1 MSNTK
6 KEEVYSSKVTEI
18 ANEVDFEAFTNYN
31 WWKKV
36 KAHVEPLLNSLEANI
51 AVSLALRDE
60 QKGRSQSRHRLVP
73 IDGNHCLVLSHTKQ
87 FEKTIGGA
95 VFNTAYLYVGNWASI
110 MAQFANQGKEGK
122 YLINLTCQKIF
133 KRYGKGRTYLL
144 RKGGDFDGKCGV
156 KAIRALLNCMEVEIP
171 INGREY
177 WDFIIPCEKQALSL
191 LRRLIAR
198 KEKGGENIETWNLY
212 HNYSVLFHVLNVE
225 HHRMLK
231 RIITTLSS
239 AFKGGDKNGQ
249 SVRA

>member
-1 MSNTK
+1 MVKEK
-6 KEEVYSSKVTEI
+6 KEEIYSSKITEI
-18 ANEVDFEAFTNYN
+18 ANEVDFGAFTNYN
-31 WWKKV
+31 WWRQV

-60 QKGRSQSRHRLVP
+60 QVGRSKSRHRLVP
-73 IDGNHCLVLSHTKQ
+73 IDKKHCLVLSHTKQ
-87 FEKTIGGA
+87 CEKTVQDA
-95 VFNTAYLYVGNWASI
+95 VFNTAYLYNCDWASI
-110 MAQFANQGKEGK
+110 MAQFANEGKEGK
-122 YLINLTCQKIF
+122 YLINLTCQRIF
-133 KRYGKGRTYLL
+133 KRYGRGVTYLL

-177 WDFIIPCEKQALSL
+177 WDFIIPCKKEALSL
-191 LRRLIAR
+191 LRRLIAK

-225 HHRMLK
+225 HHRILK

-239 AFKGGDKNGQ
+239 AFKGGDKNEQ
-249 SVRA
+249 SVEA

>member
-1 MSNTK
+1 MYDTK
-6 KEEVYSSKVTEI
+6 KEEIYSSKVFEI
-18 ANEVDFEAFTNYN
+18 ANKVDFGSFTNYN

-36 KAHVEPLLNSLEANI
+36 KAHVEPWLNSLEANI

-60 QKGRSQSRHRLVP
+60 QLNKTQSRHRLVP
-73 IDGNHCLVLSHTKQ
+73 IDGTHCLVLSHTKQ
-87 FEKTIGGA
+87 FEKETEDA
-95 VFNTAYLYVGNWASI
+95 VFNTAYLYTCDWASI
-110 MAQFANQGKEGK
+110 MAQFANKGKEGK
-122 YLINLTCQKIF
+122 YLINLTCQEIF

-144 RKGGDFDGKCGV
+144 RKGGDFDGECGV
-156 KAIRALLNCMEVEIP
+156 KAIKALLNCMEVEIP

-177 WDFIIPCEKQALSL
+177 WDFILPCQKEALSL
-191 LRRLIAR
+191 LRRLIAK

-239 AFKGGDKNGQ
+239 AFKGGDKNEQ
-249 SVRA
+249 QVRA

>member
-1 MSNTK
+1 MA
-6 KEEVYSSKVTEI
+6 EEKRESLYSLKTTEI

-51 AVSLALRDE
+51 NVSLAMRDE
-60 QKGRSQSRHRLVP
+60 QVGRSKSVHRLVP
-73 IDGNHCLVLSHTKQ
+73 IDKEHCLVLSHTKQ
-87 FEKTIGGA
+87 FEKKEDA
-95 VFNTAYLYVGNWASI
+95 VFNTAYLYKCNWAYI
-110 MAQFANQGKEGK
+110 MAQFANKGKSGK
-122 YLINLTCQKIF
+122 YLINITCQEIF

-156 KAIRALLNCMEVEIP
+156 KAIKALLNCMEVEIP
-171 INGREY
+171 INRREY
-177 WDFIIPCEKQALSL
+177 WDFILPCKKEALSL
-191 LRRLIAR
+191 LRRLIAK

-212 HNYSVLFHVLNVE
+212 HNYSVLFHILNVE

-239 AFKGGDKNGQ
+239 AFKGGDKNEQ
-249 SVRA
+249 QVRA

>member
-1 MSNTK
+1 MA
-6 KEEVYSSKVTEI
+6 KEKRESLYSLKTIEI
-18 ANEVDFEAFTNYN
+18 ANKVNFDAFTNYN

-36 KAHVEPLLNSLEANI
+36 KACVKPLLKSLEANI
-51 AVSLALRDE
+51 AVSLAMRDE
-60 QKGRSQSRHRLVP
+60 QKGNSTSRHRLVP
-73 IDGNHCLVLSHTKQ
+73 IDGKHCLVLSHTKQ
-87 FEKTIGGA
+87 FEKKQDA
-95 VFNTAYLYVGNWASI
+95 VFNTAYLYRCDWASI
-110 MAQFANQGKEGK
+110 MAQFANKGKEGK

-156 KAIRALLNCMEVEIP
+156 KAIKALLNCMEVEIP

-177 WDFIIPCEKQALSL
+177 WDFILPCKKEALSL
-191 LRRLIAR
+191 LRRLIAK

-239 AFKGGDKNGQ
+239 FFKGGDKIEQ
-249 SVRA
+249 SVEA

>member
-6 KEEVYSSKVTEI
+6 KEEVYSSKVIEI
-18 ANEVDFEAFTNYN
+18 ANEVDFGAFTNYN

-36 KAHVEPLLNSLEANI
+36 KACVKPLLNSLEANI
-51 AVSLALRDE
+51 AVSLAMRDE
-60 QKGRSQSRHRLVP
+60 QVDRSKSVHRLVP
-73 IDGNHCLVLSHTKQ
+73 IDKQHCLVLSHTKQ
-87 FEKTIGGA
+87 FEKEVQDA
-95 VFNTAYLYVGNWASI
+95 VFNTAYLYKCDWASI
-110 MAQFANQGKEGK
+110 MAQFANEGKSGK

-133 KRYGKGRTYLL
+133 KRYGRGVTYLL
-144 RKGGDFDGKCGV
+144 RTGGDFDGKCGV

-177 WDFIIPCEKQALSL
+177 WDFILPCKKQALSL
-191 LRRLIAR
+191 LRRLIAK
-198 KEKGGENIETWNLY
+198 KEEGGENIEIWNLY

-225 HHRMLK
+225 HHIMLK

>member
-1 MSNTK
+1 MSDIK
-6 KEEVYSSKVTEI
+6 KEEIYSSKVIEI

-51 AVSLALRDE
+51 NVSLAMRDE
-60 QKGRSQSRHRLVP
+60 QINRCKSMHRLVP
-73 IDGNHCLVLSHTKQ
+73 IDKKHCLVLSHTKQ
-87 FEKTIGGA
+87 FEKKGDA
-95 VFNTAYLYVGNWASI
+95 VFNTAYLYGCNWASI
-110 MAQFANQGKEGK
+110 MAQFANKGKEGK
-122 YLINLTCQKIF
+122 YLINLTCQEIF

-156 KAIRALLNCMEVEIP
+156 KAIKELLNCMEVEIP

-177 WDFIIPCEKQALSL
+177 WDFILPCKKEALSL
-191 LRRLIAR
+191 LSRLIAK

-225 HHRMLK
+225 HHRILK

-239 AFKGGDKNGQ
+239 FFKGGDKIEQ
-249 SVRA
+249 SVKA